1 MTRLLLAFG
10 LAAAAL
16 FAQTQ
21 ESAGAPPSDVDPAI
35 AGMVQK
41 DGVRVKNGA
50 KTLMEL
56 WFVTKAPTD
65 GNNGQDSVTFQNI
78 APGSFMGVMRFPER
92 GSDRR
97 GQTIKPGAYTMRL
110 GFYPQNG
117 DHQGVAPQRDFLV
130 LAPISVD
137 KDPKATPAFEAMVDM
152 SRKAS
157 GTPHPA
163 VLSLWKVEQAN
174 FKPGIA
180 QEGEGDTVLQTK
192 IGDLPA
198 AVVVAGTAA
207 H

>member
-1 MTRLLLAFG
+1 MRRLLFAFG
-10 LAAAAL
+10 LVAAAA

-21 ESAGAPPSDVDPAI
+21 EAAGPPPSDVDPAM

-50 KTLMEL
+50 KTLMEF

-65 GNNGQDSVTFQNI
+65 GNNSQDSVTFQNI

-97 GQTIKPGAYTMRL
+97 GQTIKPGVYTMRL

-130 LAPISVD
+130 LAPVSVD

-163 VLSLWKVEQAN
+163 VLSTWKVDQAN
-174 FKPGIA
+174 FKPGIS

-198 AVVVAGTAA
+198 AVIVAGTAT